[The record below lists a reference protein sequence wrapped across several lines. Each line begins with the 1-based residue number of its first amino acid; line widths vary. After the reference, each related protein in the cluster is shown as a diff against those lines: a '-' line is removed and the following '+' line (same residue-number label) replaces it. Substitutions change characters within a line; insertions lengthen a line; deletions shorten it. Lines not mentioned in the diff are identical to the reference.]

1 MTIEHKTNWKGE
13 TSFILITDIV
23 DNQFI
28 KEKFIGYSEKEAV
41 RIFKRILKEKRGK

>member
-1 MTIEHKTNWKGE
+1 MMNIEHK
-13 TSFILITDIV
+13 SQFIIITDIL

-41 RIFKRILKEKRGK
+41 KIFKEILKEKRGQ